1 MGSIAAVLMRS
12 NGFAA
17 TAFFL
22 ISLGCF
28 AQDFETKGKVV
39 DEQTNLALPFANLQ
53 VEMTTIGTSSNAEG
67 DFKLVIPSRYYASN
81 LLISYIGYAT
91 RKIPLANLTSAQII
105 KLKPENRQLRELVV
119 MPDSSLLVFLR
130 EAYNSIEE
138 NYTQKPY
145 QLEGFYR
152 ESLRTDSGRYFYFGE
167 AQLLLQGSGY
177 QFEQEMGNVKVVKS
191 RVNHFANGDTLRNA
205 LYYGGLFIGIK
216 YDLIKRRPTFLKP
229 NKRKYEYHLTDIT
242 TNEGKEVWVVGFKA
256 KNGEQRGKL
265 FIEKESKAYLRAE
278 VTDYYNKDSI
288 GYGLS
293 SKVRHIKSTKRLFY
307 RKNQNK
313 WFLNYAD
320 VQQTDFN
327 RDLKLKTVVTGE
339 FVVNKVQ
346 ADSIKLLS
354 FNDRLEYTQV
364 FSQIQDN
371 FQEDFWKGTTV
382 LVPDSTLQ
390 TQLKPYHTE
399 QNRKELLAKSTD
411 SADEKV
417 IKVQPKK
424 KKHPQRVLL
433 LTRLGFSIG
442 TQLIPYNVAPSN
454 LSLNYSSGLSSFN
467 FDRRLNGVGFP
478 LLLSTEFSVKLSRQ
492 WQVFYGSSA
501 DLSSGYEFLSRQLGL
516 RYTLLINKKGRPV
529 LLRPSIA
536 YGSHELGWSFPT
548 FSNPDGVLFG
558 NKRILTKEL
567 SFGVGERIRFLR
579 PFISIDKK
587 INGLKWVYINV
598 GCYLTLERENRI
610 FLKEESGF
618 FLFRGQES
626 TSLEGSGGVVKVDG
640 QPLPADPKW
649 FSQLYVEMGMRWA
662 F

>member
-1 MGSIAAVLMRS
+1 MGSIAVLMRF
-12 NGFAA
+12 NGFVSA
-17 TAFFL
+17 AFFL
-22 ISLGCF
+22 ISVGCF
-28 AQDFETKGKVV
+28 AQDFEIKGKVV
-39 DEQTNLALPFANLQ
+39 DEQTNQALPFANLQ
-53 VEMTTIGTSSNAEG
+53 IERTTMGTSSNAEG
-67 DFKLVIPSRYYASN
+67 DFKLVIPSRYHSSN
-81 LLISYIGYAT
+81 LQISYIGYAS
-91 RKIPLANLTSAQII
+91 RKIPLENLTSAQII
-105 KLKPENRQLRELVV
+105 KLKPENRQLKELVV

-130 EAYNSIEE
+130 EAYNSIDK
-138 NYTQKPY
+138 NYTQNPY

-152 ESLRTDSGRYFYFGE
+152 ESLRTEGGRYFYFGE
-167 AQLLLQGSGY
+167 AQLLIQGSGY
-177 QFEQEMGNVKVVKS
+177 QFEQELGNVKVVKS
-191 RVNHFANGDTLRNA
+191 RVNHFASGDTLRNA
-205 LYYGGLFIGIK
+205 LYYGGLFVGVK
-216 YDLIKRRPTFLKP
+216 CDLIKRRPTFLKP
-229 NKRKYEYHLTDIT
+229 NKRKYEYHLIDVTA
-242 TNEGKEVWVVGFKA
+242 NEGKEVWVVGFKE

-278 VTDYYNKDSI
+278 VTDYNNKDSI

-293 SKVRHIKSTKRLFY
+293 SKVRHIKNTKRVFY
-307 RKNQNK
+307 RKNQNR

-364 FSQIQDN
+364 FSQIKDN

-390 TQLKPYHTE
+390 TQLEPYHTE
-399 QNRKELLAKSTD
+399 RNRKALLAKTTD
-411 SADEKV
+411 TFDEKV
-417 IKVQPKK
+417 TKAEPKK

-478 LLLSTEFSVKLSRQ
+478 LLLSTEFSVKLSRR

-536 YGSHELGWSFPT
+536 YGSQELGWSFPT
-548 FSNPDGVLFG
+548 FSNPDGVLFA
-558 NKRILTKEL
+558 NKTIRTKEL
-567 SFGVGERIRFLR
+567 SFGVGERVRFLR
-579 PFISIDKK
+579 PSISIDKK

-598 GCYLTLERENRI
+598 GCYLPLERDNRI
-610 FLKEESGF
+610 FLKDESGF

-626 TSLEGSGGVVKVDG
+626 ASLEGSGGVVTVDG
-640 QPLPADPKW
+640 QQLPTDPKW
-649 FSQLYVEMGMRWA
+649 FNQLYIEMGVRWS